1 MNLKFLAKLQ
11 GITSTFFN
19 KIMILQADNN
29 IIFYRINMLDFYE
42 YNEILC
48 NKNLI

>member
-1 MNLKFLAKLQ
+1 MNLKFSSNLRD
-11 GITSTFFN
+11 ITSTFFN

-29 IIFYRINMLDFYE
+29 IIFYRINMLSFMNIVKFYA
-42 YNEILC
+42 